1 MGVNC
6 DYYSLGQIANSC
18 FPILFRGNLEE
29 VLSEMFL
36 ERFIY
41 FHWTFRQL
49 AHLDESLEIT
59 WLPKSSQLM

>member
-18 FPILFRGNLEE
+18 FLVLFKGNLEE

-41 FHWTFRQL
+41 FHWISDNLHT
-49 AHLDESLEIT
+49 
-59 WLPKSSQLM
+59 